1 MYYLYEHICGHDSR
15 VFSFLLTA
23 AYSLLGCVGPLMD
36 VYMSIGLSLFMFA
49 FRNTLIS
56 PTLTFSFS
64 DGTGVQMSVSFHY
77 EFQLSPS

>member
-1 MYYLYEHICGHDSR
+1 MYYLYEHICGHDLR

-36 VYMSIGLSLFMFA
+36 VFLSIGLSLFMFA

-56 PTLTFSFS
+56 PTLSYLSLIERGFRCRFPSI
-64 DGTGVQMSVSFHY
+64 MSS
-77 EFQLSPS
+77 S